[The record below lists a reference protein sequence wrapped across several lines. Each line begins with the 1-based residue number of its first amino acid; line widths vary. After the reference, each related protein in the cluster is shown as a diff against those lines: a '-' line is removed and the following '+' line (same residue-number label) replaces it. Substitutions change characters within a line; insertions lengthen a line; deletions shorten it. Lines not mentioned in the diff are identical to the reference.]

1 MKKSFSTYIDQLQ
14 DRICSALEEID
25 GAARFQIDNWE
36 RPGGGGGQ
44 SRVLENGAVFE
55 KGGVN
60 VSKVYGQLPEP
71 MKAYLKVEQ
80 GDFFAC
86 ASAWSFIPIVRSYQ
100 RFTPTFAIL
109 SFMTTT
115 KKLSI
120 SGSEG
125 ESTSR
130 PTICLMRM

>member
-1 MKKSFSTYIDQLQ
+1 MKQRFSTYIDQLQ

-25 GAARFQIDNWE
+25 GEAHFQIDNWE

-71 MKAYLKVEQ
+71 MKYTLKQNMV
-80 GDFFAC
+80 DFFCLWHQLGHSSQKPARTNG
-86 ASAWSFIPIVRSYQ
+86 SRQ
-100 RFTPTFAIL
+100 L
-109 SFMTTT
+109 SLF
-115 KKLSI
+115 
-120 SGSEG
+120 
-125 ESTSR
+125 
-130 PTICLMRM
+130 